1 MCPMNKLLL
10 LPVFAFLAAVAVAQ
24 QADQVGER
32 PADRYGNPDAAR
44 AEARRLTDE
53 TIALLSGIPGSE
65 FLCGLAEYLLE
76 REN

>member
-1 MCPMNKLLL
+1 MARTVNDAVWNSEVFR
-10 LPVFAFLAAVAVAQ
+10 PVRDFA
-24 QADQVGER
+24 
-32 PADRYGNPDAAR
+32 AAR
-44 AEARRLTDE
+44 AEARRLTEE